1 MHVYVRIVQ
10 SAYAHVYVRPGGGSM
25 YEYAH
30 MYIHYSTLKEKQNK
44 IKSWKKILS
53 QNILAMLC
61 RNFKFPL
68 PCSSGLP
75 LDEKRLSRLLFIIIH
90 TGNLD
95 LSKGILPFA
104 TSSVDDAGAHFL
116 AFLFLTV
123 KKTLL
128 FFPSPCRSAS
138 QSSLGNTLHLC
149 LLSSSWG
156 HV

>member
-44 IKSWKKILS
+44 INHENKFSLKTSLRCCAETSNFPFPALRGCHSTRSGFLGFCLS
-53 QNILAMLC
+53 SYIQ
-61 RNFKFPL
+61 
-68 PCSSGLP
+68 
-75 LDEKRLSRLLFIIIH
+75 E
-90 TGNLD
+90 NLD

-116 AFLFLTV
+116 AFLFLTI

-149 LLSSSWG
+149 LLSSS
-156 HV
+156 